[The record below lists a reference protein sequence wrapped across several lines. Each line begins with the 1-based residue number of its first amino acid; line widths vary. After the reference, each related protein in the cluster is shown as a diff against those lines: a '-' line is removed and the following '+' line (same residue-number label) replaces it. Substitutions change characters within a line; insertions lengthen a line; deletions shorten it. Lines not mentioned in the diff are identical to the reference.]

1 VQPIFIETGFR
12 KLDRTARWKDKL
24 IDQSQFFTCMKNE
37 KQSELQ
43 SAPRADQTS
52 DQHLKLGDLKLGEYA
67 HTVIDEQY
75 RAIAKQEKKVLADKD
90 PEHLHHMRVGTRRLR
105 TALHVFSGVV
115 ELPKAAQEKR
125 ISSLAKVLGKLR
137 DLDVQTADLQDN
149 YRPALSKAEQS
160 LLDEAIDGLQRERRK
175 AFAGVEDALT
185 RSRYRDL
192 KVAYETWLD
201 EPKYTLLAQLPLLP
215 LLPDLLSPLLS
226 TLLLHPGWLIEA
238 ADISAEGNEI
248 LHDLRKT
255 CKHARYQAE
264 FFKSF
269 YGGDFQNWI
278 GDIKA
283 IQELLGKVH
292 DSQVLEELLAKQLPK
307 KSQLP
312 GLQESIHCAQTET
325 MKEWEP
331 IRQRYLDPEFRSHLH
346 QMLLSSTSAATGVNK
361 SNKSTAN

>member
-1 VQPIFIETGFR
+1 
-12 KLDRTARWKDKL
+12 
-24 IDQSQFFTCMKNE
+24 MKNE
-37 KQSELQ
+37 NQSELQ
-43 SAPRADQTS
+43 LAPPVDRPS
-52 DQHLKLGDLKLGEYA
+52 DHGLTLGEYA

-105 TALHVFSGVV
+105 TALQVFGGVV

-125 ISSLAKVLGKLR
+125 ISALAKVLGKLR

-149 YRPALSKAEQS
+149 YRPELSKAEQP
-160 LLDEAIDGLQRERRK
+160 LLDEAIDGLLRERRK

-185 RSRYRDL
+185 RSRYQNL
-192 KVAYETWLD
+192 KAAYETWLG
-201 EPKYTLLAQLPLLP
+201 EPRYTRLAQLPLLP

-238 ADISAEGNEI
+238 SHISAEENEI

-269 YGGDFQNWI
+269 YGDDFHTWI

-292 DSQVLEELLAKQLPK
+292 DSQVLEELLAEQLPK
-307 KSQLP
+307 RSQLP
-312 GLQESIHCAQTET
+312 GLQESIRRAQTET
-325 MKEWEP
+325 MKHWEP
-331 IRQRYLDPEFRSHLH
+331 IRQKYLDPEFRSHLH
-346 QMLLSSTSAATGVNK
+346 HMLLNSTSATTVGNNVNK
-361 SNKSTAN
+361 SVR